1 MATVD
6 DRRRR
11 GGEEG
16 EEEEEEEEDDYSIRQ
31 SPEPDYENQD
41 FRVDYDVDFTRKFL
55 NVAHSYRVSPI
66 VEDSS
71 YISEFT
77 KLKKF
82 LQPKIEEYLE
92 EHLSVK
98 LHLTILAEFFKNH
111 SDPVEYRQMHLDT
124 KSRILL
130 QTSNVAEELNEF
142 FDIFV
147 QKIHVKLNL
156 SSDWVYQRL
165 IHLDVLFLKFRP
177 VRGLGY
183 VALPSYLKPFRK
195 SLTNIQNTDDHC
207 LVLCVLA
214 KLFPAT
220 GRGKNKSRP
229 NQYRKYFNRLNITGL
244 KQDYSVS
251 DVELLEKNNPNLSI
265 NVYAPDEENQSI
277 VGYRYSKRERKY
289 ENDDD
294 DRRLVE
300 IDLLLI
306 HDEGEERG
314 GGVRGTNVRYHYVLI
329 DSLSYFVKL
338 LHTKSKKADFF
349 VCRRCLSSCTTLE
362 GMREHKILCQ
372 SVGDAAQVAS
382 LPPEGTIYKFE
393 NIHKEIPLSFVG
405 SLDWETYLV
414 PIQGCEPAPLDDAN
428 AVYKRSYKWLRYNH
442 EVAHLKR
449 CSICNEESP
458 CGILRPTKKEGRHVP
473 YAFGLKIACYRKE
486 LHEFPLEI
494 WYGEEDFLAE
504 KFFHV
509 AKKYCADI
517 YAILHADNGVIM
529 TDEDEI
535 NYEET
540 RSCKYCARPFTKG
553 AYGNGEEDDSNFR
566 PWFHR
571 GPIVRKVADHD
582 HLTSEY
588 RVGNIDHDMQMRL
601 RDNERVIIF
610 LSLSLFLRRPFAQIV
625 TSDCVSK
632 VS

>member
-1 MATVD
+1 M
-6 DRRRR
+6 
-11 GGEEG
+11 
-16 EEEEEEEEDDYSIRQ
+16 
-31 SPEPDYENQD
+31 
-41 FRVDYDVDFTRKFL
+41 
-55 NVAHSYRVSPI
+55 
-66 VEDSS
+66 
-71 YISEFT
+71 
-77 KLKKF
+77 
-82 LQPKIEEYLE
+82 
-92 EHLSVK
+92 
-98 LHLTILAEFFKNH
+98 
-111 SDPVEYRQMHLDT
+111 
-124 KSRILL
+124 
-130 QTSNVAEELNEF
+130 
-142 FDIFV
+142 
-147 QKIHVKLNL
+147 
-156 SSDWVYQRL
+156 
-165 IHLDVLFLKFRP
+165 
-177 VRGLGY
+177 Y
-183 VALPSYLKPFRK
+183 V
-195 SLTNIQNTDDHC
+195 
-207 LVLCVLA
+207 
-214 KLFPAT
+214 
-220 GRGKNKSRP
+220 
-229 NQYRKYFNRLNITGL
+229 
-244 KQDYSVS
+244 
-251 DVELLEKNNPNLSI
+251 
-265 NVYAPDEENQSI
+265 PDEENQSI
-277 VGYRYSKRERKY
+277 VGYRYSKREKKD

-294 DRRLVE
+294 VVE

-306 HDEGEERG
+306 HDGEQG
-314 GGVRGTNVRYHYVLI
+314 HYHYVLI
-329 DSLSYFVKL
+329 NSLAVLIKN
-338 LHTKSKKADFF
+338 LHTKKHSTIDADFF
-349 VCRRCLSSCTTLE
+349 VCRRYLSSCTTID
-362 GMREHKILCQ
+362 GMLEHKILCQ
-372 SVGDAAQVAS
+372 SVDVQVVS
-382 LPPEGTIYKFE
+382 LPAEGTIYKFE

-610 LSLSLFLRRPFAQIV
+610 FSLFLSFFLGGHLL
-625 TSDCVSK
+625 K
-632 VS
+632 L